1 MNQHPDEIQP
11 PFPPLMYAKA
21 RNPDL
26 DDTDVRFMA
35 LKFSDDMVNREVQF
49 RLRYVDPRA
58 SRSQVLKGIL
68 GDWARFQQK
77 RAEMMLGAESSPF
90 LMEAPIP
97 KLAKPASEYD
107 YVDVRARVDKWIVDV
122 IDRVVQYRCLYLD
135 ANTSRNAVINEILN
149 TWANLEWHKSNMTL
163 QGNPCNPL
171 TSDSLGVAHG

>member
-77 RAEMMLGAESSPF
+77 RAEMLAWERTGDFGAHGAATRH
-90 LMEAPIP
+90 EARMKELI
-97 KLAKPASEYD
+97 KGRSDA
-107 YVDVRARVDKWIVDV
+107 VRARMA
-122 IDRVVQYRCLYLD
+122 RERGLPH
-135 ANTSRNAVINEILN
+135 A
-149 TWANLEWHKSNMTL
+149 
-163 QGNPCNPL
+163 
-171 TSDSLGVAHG
+171 